1 MRKRNRDRE
10 FFRIKKKVCDTEPDI
25 SEMLSSRILDD
36 DKVELFQLFEIYKR
50 EDNFSLY
57 KLELKKRIT
66 DKYKDA
72 KIKYKK
78 HEQYSE
84 EQHEKFRKEVEML
97 EKYSDKDEMKYE
109 ILNLETSDI
118 NKKVIYNEYKRLS
131 NMSLMDEE
139 IPKVKNW
146 LKWSL
151 SIPHDCMKKS
161 YYEKCELKNILK
173 QVSEKMDRE
182 LYGMKKV
189 KEQILLF
196 LNSRML
202 NPNMK
207 KCSFGLLGPPGC
219 GKTSIVR
226 LLADVLNFPFEQI
239 SLGGTQSVE
248 FLKGHQYTYMGSEPG
263 EIVKCLSRMG
273 VKNGILFFDEYDK
286 ISDNKDVCSSLLH
299 ITDSSQNS
307 RFQDNFLSGI
317 TIDLSH
323 LWFFY
328 SMNKKPVD
336 EALNDRIFYVTIE
349 GYTQEDKFFIVRDY
363 LLKKACRNVGWGD
376 DSFKMSDGAIK
387 YLIERVSLDSEGIR
401 SLEHAITGIINKI
414 NFLYNHQDQKGRIDD
429 FDGTFSI
436 GKKVSLPFWLEKDRV
451 DVLISF

>member
-10 FFRIKKKVCDTEPDI
+10 FFRIKKKVCETEPDI
-25 SEMLSSRILDD
+25 SEMLSSRILDE

-66 DKYKDA
+66 DKYRDA

-78 HEQYSE
+78 HQEYTE
-84 EQHEKFRKEVEML
+84 EQHEKFKKEVETL
-97 EKYSDKDEMKYE
+97 EKYSDNDEMKYE
-109 ILNLETSDI
+109 ILNLETSHV
-118 NKKVIYNEYKRLS
+118 NKRVIYNEYKRLN

-151 SIPHDCMKKS
+151 SIPHDRMKKS
-161 YYEKCELKNILK
+161 EYEKSELKNILK
-173 QVSEKMDRE
+173 QVSEKMDKE

-196 LNSRML
+196 LNSRIL

-207 KCSFGLLGPPGC
+207 KCSLGLLGPPGC

-226 LLADVLNFPFEQI
+226 LLADVLNFPLEQI

-248 FLKGHQYTYMGSEPG
+248 FLKGHQYTYIGSEPG

-286 ISDNKDVCSSLLH
+286 ISENKDVCSALLH

-328 SMNKKPVD
+328 SMNRKPAD

-349 GYTQEDKFFIVRDY
+349 GYTQRDKFFMVRDY
-363 LLKKACRNVGWGD
+363 LLKKACRNIGWGE
-376 DSFKMSDGAIK
+376 DSFKMSDEAIK
-387 YLIERVSLDSEGIR
+387 YLIEKVSSDSKGIR
-401 SLEHAITGIINKI
+401 SLEHAITVIMNKI
-414 NFLYNHQDQKGRIDD
+414 NFLYNHQDKKGRIDD
-429 FDGTFSI
+429 FDATFSL
-436 GKKVSLPFWLEKDRV
+436 GKRISLPFRLERASV